1 MELEKL
7 KTLLLNKEVMVESR
21 WELIE
26 IDSVGFVKEISK
38 LNKLFIMILD
48 NDTKI
53 VCKLDEVQY
62 ENEDTVNFIHITP
75 DKDEIIIF
83 RVKII

>member
-26 IDSVGFVKEISK
+26 IDSVGSVKEISK
-38 LNKLFIMILD
+38 LNKLLVIILD

-53 VCKLDEVQY
+53 VCQVDEIQY
-62 ENEDTVNFIHITP
+62 ENDDTVNFIHITP
-75 DKDEIIIF
+75 DKDEIITF
-83 RVKII
+83 RIKII

>member
-7 KTLLLNKEVMVESR
+7 KKLLINKKVMVESR

-26 IDSVGFVKEISK
+26 IDSVGSVKEISK

-53 VCKLDEVQY
+53 VCKVDEVQY

-75 DKDEIIIF
+75 HQDEIVIF
-83 RVKII
+83 RIRII

>member
-7 KTLLLNKEVMVESR
+7 KSLMMNKEVMVESR

-26 IDSVGFVKEISK
+26 IDSVGSVKEISK
-38 LNKLFIMILD
+38 LNKLFVMILD

-53 VCKLDEVQY
+53 VCKVDEIQY
-62 ENEDTVNFIHITP
+62 EDVDTVNFIHITP
-75 DKDEIIIF
+75 EGDEIIIF

>member
-26 IDSVGFVKEISK
+26 MDSVGSVKEISK
-38 LNKLFIMILD
+38 LNKLLIMILD

-53 VCKLDEVQY
+53 VCKVDEVQY

-83 RVKII
+83 RVRII